1 MRFSIGIPAYES
13 EYTLER
19 ALNSVAAQN
28 FNDIEIIVSDDCSQ
42 KSNLKKICNN
52 FKIKNPKILLRYYFQ
67 KKNLGPTP
75 NIKFL
80 LEKAN
85 SDYIMLMAHDDYL
98 VDRNFFTECDK
109 IIKQNKD
116 LSCIIANTMKEDTK
130 KKWLTMKQKHGRI
143 LTIKRNL

>member
-85 SDYIMLMAHDDYL
+85 SDERTTIEFKWSSAEKIISGFFIIKYL
-98 VDRNFFTECDK
+98 VRGNNMPSTLNLLK
-109 IIKQNKD
+109 N
-116 LSCIIANTMKEDTK
+116 
-130 KKWLTMKQKHGRI
+130 LTFKFRI
-143 LTIKRNL
+143 FSIFLYFLHP